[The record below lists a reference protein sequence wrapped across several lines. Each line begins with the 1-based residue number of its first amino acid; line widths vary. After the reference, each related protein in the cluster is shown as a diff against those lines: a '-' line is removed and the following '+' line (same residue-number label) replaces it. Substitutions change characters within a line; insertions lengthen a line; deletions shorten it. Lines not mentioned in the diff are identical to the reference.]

1 LEEWQGHTI
10 WRILAKTRVDPVEH
24 LEHES
29 ADESLRPI
37 FQKVLDEYQPDV
49 VHVFHFMYLTT
60 ILAEEVISRHIPLYF
75 TMTDYWL
82 LCPTYQLLKW
92 DGELCKQVASDRCL
106 SCQASQLSRST
117 GWKRKRLIQL
127 CRVMP
132 RMASYLH
139 GDFRDCKGI
148 LNRRLA
154 QHSRFINESATGVFF
169 PSLFSQQM
177 FHSNNMRNNNE
188 TVLPF
193 PLPSRA
199 EELRTL
205 PDAPVSEK
213 LRITFVGTLSPSK
226 GVEILLR
233 SCSLLKDRANL
244 QLNIWGK
251 AKSLEYDAYL
261 RSLVSGIDWIE
272 FCGTFPQE
280 EFSQVLK
287 NTDVVVIPSTWYEN
301 TPLTALSA
309 LAAGKTLVIS
319 DVGGLS
325 DLTQQGEAVYLFP
338 VGDSHALAA
347 ILRKLAEEQRT
358 SKRTSL
364 RNKQPL
370 RVSEYVEVMLKTY
383 ERSKGANA

>member
-1 LEEWQGHTI
+1 M
-10 WRILAKTRVDPVEH
+10 
-24 LEHES
+24 
-29 ADESLRPI
+29 RPI
-37 FQKVLDEYQPDV
+37 FQKVLDEYQPDI

-92 DGELCKQVASDRCL
+92 DGELCKQADPHRCL
-106 SCQASQLSRST
+106 SCQASKLGKST

-127 CRVMP
+127 CRVLP
-132 RMASYLH
+132 RIASYFH
-139 GDFRDCKGI
+139 EDFRDCRGI
-148 LNRRLA
+148 LKRRLV
-154 QHSRFINESATGVFF
+154 QHSKLINESATGVFF

-188 TVLPF
+188 KVLPF

-205 PDAPVSEK
+205 PGAPVSEK

-226 GVEILLR
+226 GAEVLLR
-233 SCSLLKDRANL
+233 ACSLLKDMTNL

-251 AKSLEYDAYL
+251 AKSVDYDAYL
-261 RSLVSGIDWIE
+261 KSLASGIDWIE

-280 EFSQVLK
+280 EFAQVLK

-325 DLTQQGEAVYLFP
+325 DLTHQGEAVYLFP
-338 VGDSHALAA
+338 VGDCRSLAA
-347 ILRKLAEEQRT
+347 ILRNLAAEQWN
-358 SKRTSL
+358 SKKTSL

-370 RVSEYVEVMLKTY
+370 RVSEYVEVMLQTY
-383 ERSKGANA
+383 EQSKGANA